1 MTSSF
6 FRTEK
11 SKGRIRLSQSY
22 DAFKQDVEEHNP
34 NSGTNSSDGLWEWVK
49 AIILA
54 VGLALIIRLLLFA
67 PIVVDG
73 ESMLPTLHDKE
84 RLIVNKAVYLWGEP
98 KRGDIIVFHATH
110 DKDWI
115 KRVIGESGDV
125 VEVKNGVLYINGE
138 QIEEPYLDPSAG
150 FMMHDFREVVPEGEL
165 FVMGDN
171 RPNSR
176 DSRNIGTI
184 PISSVVGRA
193 ELVFWPLQDIRLVK

>member
-1 MTSSF
+1 M
-6 FRTEK
+6 
-11 SKGRIRLSQSY
+11 SQSY